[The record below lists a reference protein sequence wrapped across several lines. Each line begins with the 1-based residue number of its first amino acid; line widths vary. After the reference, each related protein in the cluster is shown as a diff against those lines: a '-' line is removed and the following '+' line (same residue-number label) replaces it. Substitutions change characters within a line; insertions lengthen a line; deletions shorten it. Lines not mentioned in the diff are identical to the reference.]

1 MNVIMSD
8 TRIGIGRRKRREERY
23 SMKKWKTGFL
33 CGAILF
39 TGIAFGTSAIIANAE
54 KHGLDEEGKK
64 LSTNKPVSIVDHL
77 PVRELSGEM
86 GGRTIMVTPMDKDIS
101 KNASADVIDHGD
113 MTKDEN
119 RNYTKPGVNSSSSD
133 KKIGK
138 LPVTHTVND
147 VEVTVH
153 SIRVTEKAT
162 DFEVTITNN
171 SDKDKV
177 TLDMQKVITK
187 ANIGVKG
194 RTAEAVEIASDN
206 PDFASKTIRPKKEL
220 HGWIRNQGLK
230 DRDIVNLKFALSVKG
245 AKETRAYSFLID
257 CTKLKFRTL

>member
-1 MNVIMSD
+1 
-8 TRIGIGRRKRREERY
+8 
-23 SMKKWKTGFL
+23 MKTWKTGFL

-39 TGIAFGTSAIIANAE
+39 TGIALSTSAIIANAE
-54 KHGLDEEGKK
+54 KHGLDGEGKK
-64 LSTNKPVSIVDHL
+64 LSIDKPVSIDDHL
-77 PVRELSGEM
+77 PVRELSGAM
-86 GGRTIMVTPMDKDIS
+86 GDRTVQVTPMDKDIP
-101 KNASADVIDHGD
+101 KNANTDAIDHGG
-113 MTKDEN
+113 MTKVEN
-119 RNYTKPGVNSSSSD
+119 RNRKKTGVNHGSSD
-133 KKIGK
+133 KKQDK
-138 LPVTHTVND
+138 LPVSYTVNE

-194 RTAEAVEIASDN
+194 RTAEAVEISLDN
-206 PDFASKTIRPKKEL
+206 PDFSNKMIRPKKEL
-220 HGWIRNQGLK
+220 HGWIRNQGLQ
-230 DRDIVNLKFALSVKG
+230 DRDIVNLSLALSVKG
-245 AKETRAYSFLID
+245 AKETRTYSFLID

>member
-1 MNVIMSD
+1 
-8 TRIGIGRRKRREERY
+8 
-23 SMKKWKTGFL
+23 MKTWKTGFL

-54 KHGLDEEGKK
+54 KHGLDGEGKK
-64 LSTNKPVSIVDHL
+64 LSIDKPVSIDDHH
-77 PVRELSGEM
+77 PVRELSGAM
-86 GGRTIMVTPMDKDIS
+86 GDRTIKVTPMDKDIT
-101 KNASADVIDHGD
+101 KNSSTDAIDHGG

-119 RNYTKPGVNSSSSD
+119 LNRKKPGANSDSSD
-133 KKIGK
+133 KKMDK
-138 LPVTHTVND
+138 LPVTYTVND

-162 DFEVTITNN
+162 DFEVTIKNN

-194 RTAEAVEIASDN
+194 RTTEAVEIASDN
-206 PDFASKTIRPKKEL
+206 PDFADKTIRPKKEL

-230 DRDIVNLKFALSVKG
+230 DRDIVNLKLALSVKG
-245 AKETRAYSFLID
+245 AKETRTYSFLID

>member
-1 MNVIMSD
+1 M
-8 TRIGIGRRKRREERY
+8 KR
-23 SMKKWKTGFL
+23 WKTGFL

-39 TGIAFGTSAIIANAE
+39 TGITFGTSAIITNAE

-64 LSTNKPVSIVDHL
+64 LSIDKPVSIDDHL
-77 PVRELSGEM
+77 PVRELSGAM
-86 GGRTIMVTPMDKDIS
+86 GNRTMSHMDKDIP
-101 KNASADVIDHGD
+101 KNACADVIDHGG

-119 RNYTKPGVNSSSSD
+119 RNRTKPGVNSSSSD

-147 VEVTVH
+147 IEVTIH

-206 PDFASKTIRPKKEL
+206 PDFANKTIRPKKEL

-230 DRDIVNLKFALSVKG
+230 DRDIVNLKLALSVKG
-245 AKETRAYSFLID
+245 VKEKTRAYSFLID

>member
-1 MNVIMSD
+1 M
-8 TRIGIGRRKRREERY
+8 KR
-23 SMKKWKTGFL
+23 WKTGFL

-64 LSTNKPVSIVDHL
+64 LSTNKPVSIDGHL

-86 GGRTIMVTPMDKDIS
+86 GGRTIMVMPMDKDIS
-101 KNASADVIDHGD
+101 KNASIDAIDHGG

-119 RNYTKPGVNSSSSD
+119 RNHTKPGASSSD

-147 VEVTVH
+147 IEVTVH

-177 TLDMQKVITK
+177 TLDLQKVATK
-187 ANIGVKG
+187 ANISVKG

-206 PDFASKTIRPKKEL
+206 PDFANKTIRPKKEL

-230 DRDIVNLKFALSVKG
+230 DRDIVNLKLALSVKG
-245 AKETRAYSFLID
+245 VKEKTRAYSFLID
-257 CTKLKFRTL
+257 CTKMKFRTL

>member
-1 MNVIMSD
+1 M
-8 TRIGIGRRKRREERY
+8 KR
-23 SMKKWKTGFL
+23 WKTGFL

-54 KHGLDEEGKK
+54 KHGHDEEGKK
-64 LSTNKPVSIVDHL
+64 LSIDMPVSIDGHL
-77 PVRELSGEM
+77 PVRVLSSEM
-86 GGRTIMVTPMDKDIS
+86 GGRTILVMPMDKDIS
-101 KNASADVIDHGD
+101 KNASTDAIDHGG
-113 MTKDEN
+113 MTKGEN
-119 RNYTKPGVNSSSSD
+119 RNRKKTGVSPGSSD

-147 VEVTVH
+147 IEVTVH
-153 SIRVTEKAT
+153 SIRVTEQAT

-194 RTAEAVEIASDN
+194 STAEAVEIASDN
-206 PDFASKTIRPKKEL
+206 PDFANKTIRPKKDL

-230 DRDIVNLKFALSVKG
+230 DRDIVNLKLALSVKG
-245 AKETRAYSFLID
+245 VKEKTREYSFLID